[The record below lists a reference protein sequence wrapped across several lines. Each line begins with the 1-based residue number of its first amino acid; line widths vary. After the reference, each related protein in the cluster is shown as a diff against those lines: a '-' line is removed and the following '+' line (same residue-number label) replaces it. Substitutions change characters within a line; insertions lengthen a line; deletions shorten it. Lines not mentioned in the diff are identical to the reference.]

1 MEEKNKSKIYDIG
14 IVPETTELTE
24 RLILPYSELNYC
36 LNGLLF
42 DRITLL
48 IAPTNAG
55 KSTLSSSFI
64 KSAINQG
71 YNVFGFFGED
81 GGAEARDRIFRQHL
95 EFDKVNFEYT
105 KYYTKDGEKT
115 NSGEYILKHEKFE
128 EVNQFYK
135 GHLFIYNNNLLAT
148 KDSLIGAMED
158 ARRNHDCRFFLIDNA
173 EMFELEGD
181 NENKSMKEFC
191 IALRQ
196 YAISQKVHILLVCH
210 IKKTERNI
218 CRPEIFDAKGT
229 SSLTNIAKNIISL
242 IRTDTLNPNTKEYK
256 SLKQVVEMNGYKIEE
271 CDAIVEILKTKGR
284 RNGMVG
290 LKFNRISNSYYE
302 ATKYIETDEDDKPVI
317 YAKETKF
324 TELDV
329 SEDQLPF

>member
-1 MEEKNKSKIYDIG
+1 MAQKYYDIG
-14 IVPETTELTE
+14 LVPETTELAE
-24 RLILPYSELNYC
+24 RLILPYNEMNYC
-36 LNGLLF
+36 LNGLLM

-48 IAPTNAG
+48 IAPTNSG
-55 KSTLSSSFI
+55 KSCFSSSII

-71 YNVFGFFGED
+71 YNCFGFFGED

-95 EFDKVNFEYT
+95 EFDKENFVYT
-105 KYYTKDGEKT
+105 PYMAGEQKT
-115 NSGEYILKHEKFE
+115 NSGEYILQHDKFV
-128 EVNQFYK
+128 EVNEFYK
-135 GHLFIYNNNLLAT
+135 GRLFIYNNNLLAT
-148 KDSLIGAMED
+148 KDSLIGAMEE
-158 ARRNHDCRFFLIDNA
+158 ARVNNDCRLFLIDNA

-196 YAISQKVHILLVCH
+196 YAISKKVHILLVCH

-256 SLKQVVEMNGYKIEE
+256 ALAQVLDLNGYKIDE

-284 RNGMVG
+284 KNAMIG
-290 LKFNRISNSYYE
+290 LGFNRISNSYYE
-302 ATKYIETDEDDKPVI
+302 VKKYNQSQEEDKPVLFAPKQSI
-317 YAKETKF
+317 YE
-324 TELDV
+324 ELQPI
-329 SEDQLPF
+329 EDFDGQLPF

>member
-1 MEEKNKSKIYDIG
+1 MAQSYYDIG
-14 IVPETTELTE
+14 VIPETTELAE
-24 RLILPYSELNYC
+24 RIILPYNELNYC
-36 LNGLLF
+36 LNGLLM

-48 IAPTNAG
+48 IAPTNSG
-55 KSTLSSSFI
+55 KSCFSSSII
-64 KSAINQG
+64 KSAITQG

-95 EFDKVNFEYT
+95 EFDKENFVYNQ
-105 KYYTKDGEKT
+105 YSVGDQKT
-115 NSGEYILKHEKFE
+115 NSGEYILQHDKFV
-128 EVNQFYK
+128 EVNNFYK

-148 KDSLIGAMED
+148 KDSLIGAMEE
-158 ARRNHDCRFFLIDNA
+158 ARQNNGCRLFLIDNA

-196 YAISQKVHILLVCH
+196 YAISKKVHILLVCH

-229 SSLTNIAKNIISL
+229 SSLTNISKNIISL

-256 SLKQVVEMNGYKIEE
+256 ALKQVVEMNGYKIEE
-271 CDAIVEILKTKGR
+271 CDAIIEVLKTKGR
-284 RNGMVG
+284 RNSMIGMR
-290 LKFNRISNSYYE
+290 FNRISNSYFE
-302 ATKYIETDEDDKPVI
+302 ATKYAQISNDTKPVL
-317 YAKETKF
+317 YAKPASPY
-324 TELDV
+324 TEISSDD
-329 SEDQLPF
+329 SEYALPF

>member
-1 MEEKNKSKIYDIG
+1 MENKIYDIG

-24 RLILPYSELNYC
+24 RIILPYNELNYC
-36 LNGLLF
+36 LNGLLL

-95 EFDKVNFEYT
+95 EFDKENFVYHTYVVEG
-105 KYYTKDGEKT
+105 KKT
-115 NSGEYILKHEKFE
+115 NSGEYILQHDKFE
-128 EVNQFYK
+128 EVNEFYK

-148 KDSLIGAMED
+148 KDSMIAAMED
-158 ARRNHDCRFFLIDNA
+158 ARVNHDCKFFLIDNA
-173 EMFELEGD
+173 ELFELEGD

-196 YAISQKVHILLVCH
+196 YAISKKVHILLVCH

-256 SLKQVVEMNGYKIEE
+256 ALKQVVELNGYKIEE
-271 CDAIVEILKTKGR
+271 CDAIVEVLKTKGR
-284 RNGMVG
+284 RNGMIG

-302 ATKYIETDEDDKPVI
+302 AKKYIENNEDDKPI
-317 YAKETKF
+317 LYGKEQSLF
-324 TELDV
+324 TEV
-329 SEDQLPF
+329 SEDDPDWKLPF